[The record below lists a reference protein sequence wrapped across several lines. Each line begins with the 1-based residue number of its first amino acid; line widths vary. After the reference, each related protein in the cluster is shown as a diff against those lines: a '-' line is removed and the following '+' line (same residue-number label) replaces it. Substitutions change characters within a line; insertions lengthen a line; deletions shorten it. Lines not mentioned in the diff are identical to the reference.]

1 MMLPQSI
8 RQLLQN
14 KKQLSLAACVLLAIF
29 GCVYFFYYYSFANRY
44 ERIALARPEQ
54 LESVR
59 VLRYFSP
66 SLLYA
71 LQRNS
76 DDAQL
81 DTGQT
86 LGIEAKPM
94 GIFTALLV
102 SALPIPSA
110 YRVSDGDIGR
120 FKLADGSPSPVSVG
134 YQSLVLQINRQ
145 TGHVC
150 YQSDCARLMSI
161 CPPSKLWTSPKDPP
175 CQFFKH

>member
-1 MMLPQSI
+1 MTLPQNI
-8 RQLLQN
+8 RQWLQT
-14 KKQLSLAACVLLAIF
+14 KKRKRLAAMALLA
-29 GCVYFFYYYSFANRY
+29 VVSLSYFFYYYSFANRY
-44 ERIALARPEQ
+44 ERIALAKPEQ

-66 SLLYA
+66 SLPNA
-71 LQRNS
+71 LKRHL

-86 LGIEAKPM
+86 LQIKPKPM

-102 SALPIPSA
+102 SALPIPNA
-110 YRVSDGDIGR
+110 YRVSMGDIKPSISDDGR
-120 FKLADGSPSPVSVG
+120 FIAVNGNHPP
-134 YQSLVLQINRQ
+134 LVLKINRQ

-150 YQSDCARLMSI
+150 YQSDCAQLISI
-161 CPPSKLWTSPKDPP
+161 CPPSKLWASPKDEP

>member
-54 LESVR
+54 LESVG
-59 VLRYFSP
+59 VLRYYSP
-66 SLLYA
+66 EWYGMHSNWD
-71 LQRNS
+71 R
-76 DDAQL
+76 AQTE
-81 DTGQT
+81 TGQT
-86 LGIEAKPM
+86 LAIVPKPM
-94 GIFTALLV
+94 GVFTSLLV
-102 SALPIPSA
+102 SALPIPRA
-110 YRVSDGDIGR
+110 YRVSGGDIGR
-120 FKLADGSPSPVSVG
+120 SEQADGTPMPVDTKHPP
-134 YQSLVLQINRQ
+134 LVLQINRQ

-150 YQSDCARLMSI
+150 YQSNCAKLSSICAPYVLMS
-161 CPPSKLWTSPKDPP
+161 KPKGPG